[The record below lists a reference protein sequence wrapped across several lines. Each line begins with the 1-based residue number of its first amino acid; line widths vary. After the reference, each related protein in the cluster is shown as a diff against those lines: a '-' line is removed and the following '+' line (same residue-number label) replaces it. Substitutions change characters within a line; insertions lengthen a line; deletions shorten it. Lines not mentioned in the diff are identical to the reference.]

1 MAEQTFNELITN
13 WRWFQYVP
21 LEAQCWLGDRLT
33 TKTCRAGEEL
43 YAQGDRVEGIFGV
56 ASGVFKTY
64 MLSPMG
70 DETTLEEIAPGG
82 WFPYFVPGEA
92 PVYLSACVCV
102 TSGMLA
108 TASLKVMRE
117 FGQLWPQYYQGLHHE
132 FSDRLG
138 VILGRIQLLSLHALD
153 VRLAVY
159 VLRMAHIRGREI
171 PGGSIL
177 VESVG
182 SQAEIGARVGG
193 TRQRVNGV
201 LGGWAKAGVLTVNK
215 NSLILHDR
223 QQLYDIAEASGFGIE
238 EYLSGWHGGWGG
250 GSVLPMS

>member
-1 MAEQTFNELITN
+1 MAEQAFEGLIAN

-21 LEAQCWLGDRLT
+21 PDARLWLAERLT
-33 TKTCRAGEEL
+33 NRTCKAGEEL

-56 ASGVFKTY
+56 VSGAFKTY

-82 WFPYFVPGEA
+82 WFPYFVPGDA
-92 PVYLSACVCV
+92 PTYLSACVCV
-102 TSGMLA
+102 TSGVLA
-108 TASLKVMRE
+108 TASLPVMRE
-117 FGQLWPQYYQGLHHE
+117 FGQRWPQYYQGLHHE

-138 VILGRIQLLSLHALD
+138 VILGRIQLLSLHGLD

-159 VLRMAHIRGREI
+159 VLRMAHIRGKQRPE
-171 PGGSIL
+171 GGIL
-177 VESVG
+177 IESVG

-215 NSLILHDR
+215 NSLVLHNR
-223 QQLYDIAEASGFGIE
+223 QVLYDIAEASGFGIE
-238 EYLSGWHGGWGG
+238 GYLGGWHGGWGG
-250 GSVLPMS
+250 GSG